1 MRCMDKSRHG
11 VFVSRF
17 EGKPAL
23 KPIRRAGSRAATKC
37 RTREP
42 VEVLGICFERQGPS
56 ARTRRS
62 GLNLDDDRIIAID
75 DPSFAI
81 DESSRVWIEHTAD
94 EPFDYAVKRVSRSE
108 SYTVVAVKR
117 VEVSR

>member
-17 EGKPAL
+17 EGKRPETDSQGRL
-23 KPIRRAGSRAATKC
+23 TGRHEMSYT
-37 RTREP
+37 EP
-42 VEVLGICFERQGPS
+42 VEVLASVSS
-56 ARTRRS
+56 ARGQAQDS
-62 GLNLDDDRIIAID
+62 MFGLNLDYDRIVAID

-81 DESSRVWIEHTAD
+81 DESSRVWIEHAAD
-94 EPFDYAVKRVSRSE
+94 EPFDYAVKCVSRSE

>member
-17 EGKPAL
+17 EGKQPETDSQGRLTGRHAL
-23 KPIRRAGSRAATKC
+23 AYSEPEEILASVSSAKGQAQDSMFGLSLDYD
-37 RTREP
+37 RT
-42 VEVLGICFERQGPS
+42 
-56 ARTRRS
+56 
-62 GLNLDDDRIIAID
+62 IAFD
-75 DPSFAI
+75 DPSLDI
-81 DESSRVWIEHTAD
+81 DESSRVWVDKAPD
-94 EPFDYAVKRVSRSE
+94 GPFDYAVKRVSRSE